1 MAAWDISL
9 RNMDAAASVQGIFG
23 HELEYAQRLGQA
35 QHTALKK
42 APMLPL
48 WLAAPRS
55 FAPWSGP
62 AVKKAGCSPLAK
74 CTDKAGL
81 VQEPSQR
88 GREPS

>member
-42 APMLPL
+42 APMLLL

-55 FAPWSGP
+55 FA
-62 AVKKAGCSPLAK
+62 
-74 CTDKAGL
+74 
-81 VQEPSQR
+81 Q
-88 GREPS
+88 